1 MRKYLP
7 YIFLV
12 ICLFLEI
19 GIFGRFYL
27 EYNISL
33 VLALCILEATKKDI
47 KESIVFAL
55 VAGLLVDITLLSRG
69 IFMTIF
75 LLISVTSVFLV
86 KKKYLS
92 FLDLFSVIISIA
104 FFILL
109 RLVALQVFNGMG
121 LELHYLL
128 RAFVANLIFS
138 ILLVL
143 IYLKTNKILIHYEE
157 KFRKN

>member
-86 KKKYLS
+86 KIY
-92 FLDLFSVIISIA
+92 F
-104 FFILL
+104 
-109 RLVALQVFNGMG
+109 RL
-121 LELHYLL
+121 
-128 RAFVANLIFS
+128 
-138 ILLVL
+138 
-143 IYLKTNKILIHYEE
+143 
-157 KFRKN
+157 